1 MSQIAGNIGLTKDC
15 RSAGDLPLPSTKC
28 RYVGNMI
35 PGSNIPVPEQKTG
48 LVAWYDFSDNNN
60 SGRMTL
66 AGSNIVD
73 ITDRS
78 SYRQLAF
85 QSSPALQPELIPNVR
100 NGLSM
105 GRHITDALIIG
116 QPSQLNII
124 PEVDEITIVTITNIA
139 TTKQGTIIG
148 KAGQT
153 IGFRQWQVYRQTTS
167 HAFTGGGS
175 VLENDTGSEINGL
188 VIMTCRASTTAK
200 VSRVNNANEQI
211 GTMSGNTNTAD
222 WLIGARRGDDANNS
236 YGFHLDGDIGD
247 ILIYNRY
254 LTDTELN
261 VDLYNWAINKWGTP

>member
-1 MSQIAGNIGLTKDC
+1 MSTIATAEATSISKA
-15 RSAGDLPLPSTKC
+15 SDLDIS
-28 RYVGNMI
+28 M
-35 PGSNIPVPEQKTG
+35 PEKISG
-48 LVAWYDFSDNNN
+48 LVSWYDFSDNND

-78 SYRQLAF
+78 PYQQLAP
-85 QSSPALQPELIPNVR
+85 QGSPALQPELVPNVQ

-105 GRHITDALIIG
+105 ARFVTDALEIG
-116 QPSQLNII
+116 KPSQLNII
-124 PEVDEITIVTITNIA
+124 PEVNEITIVTVTSIA
-139 TTKQGTIIG
+139 TGKQGTIIS

-167 HAFTGGGS
+167 HAFTGGGN

-200 VSRVNNANEQI
+200 VSRVNNANEQT
-211 GTMSGNTNTAD
+211 GSMAGNTNTAD
-222 WLIGARRGDDANNS
+222 WLIGSRRGDDANNS
-236 YGFHLDGDIGD
+236 YGFQLDGDIGD

-261 VDLYNWAINKWGTP
+261 VDLYNWATNKWGTP